1 MQATRVN
8 FEDNCRGNERALSTS
23 RLDGITTDPN
33 SHGTYNTAC
42 TNSLHTVNEVDSKD
56 RPEMYCHYVVS
67 MCWTCWTFNESNN
80 TETLD
85 QQGNL
90 QIQGFLMNRS
100 CFYFSVP
107 NLNLKFCFK
116 MVGTVSRD
124 LTGLFRWTKF
134 TANYCDTFAA
144 VCAASINTRK
154 YSNTYNKQTNRIP
167 ICAQSA

>member
-1 MQATRVN
+1 M
-8 FEDNCRGNERALSTS
+8 
-23 RLDGITTDPN
+23 
-33 SHGTYNTAC
+33 
-42 TNSLHTVNEVDSKD
+42 VDSKD
-56 RPEMYCHYVVS
+56 RPEMYSHYVVS

-144 VCAASINTRK
+144 VCAASTNMRK
-154 YSNTYNKQTNRIP
+154 YNNAYNNQTNRIP
-167 ICAQSA
+167 ICVQTQSALNLETINEILSQRSAQLLQICVSTVTLTYGSHYV